1 MIKKVVVLPV
11 GIDAGRVAVPMA
23 RDLVSV
29 MRKEG

>member
-11 GIDAGRVAVPMA
+11 GMDASRIAVPMA